1 MNKEQSGMTK
11 ISPLTG
17 AKIKSISENN
27 RFFNNCGKFTKAN
40 VIKGKID
47 RAVTEAMMLVF
58 FKDNWKS
65 DLGKNYKFI
74 DENATDENFETI
86 NSYLNR
92 LECAIGD
99 ENKELDD
106 VLTVSTIPFW
116 LGVYHEF
123 VKYGIEDVKFVDFLM
138 EYNRTLK
145 FKEIDGVSMES
156 FKLTH
161 DTKRKITVLN
171 KIELLTKLM
180 KEYLHIEKEE
190 ESFVDVKDNNVT
202 EDVSAEQNTLEFIKE
217 NVKEDVIE
225 DDVEFY
231 KSLLEDWSV
240 EVDNS
245 SKLLDPENTDSLLAV
260 IAYSIENE
268 LDEEIPAWM
277 VSFFK
282 RNNTYIKDQ
291 KENYTYMVN
300 DLSEFLRHKY
310 ELAG

>member
-1 MNKEQSGMTK
+1 
-11 ISPLTG
+11 
-17 AKIKSISENN
+17 
-27 RFFNNCGKFTKAN
+27 
-40 VIKGKID
+40 
-47 RAVTEAMMLVF
+47 
-58 FKDNWKS
+58 
-65 DLGKNYKFI
+65 
-74 DENATDENFETI
+74 
-86 NSYLNR
+86 
-92 LECAIGD
+92 
-99 ENKELDD
+99 
-106 VLTVSTIPFW
+106 
-116 LGVYHEF
+116 
-123 VKYGIEDVKFVDFLM
+123 
-138 EYNRTLK
+138 
-145 FKEIDGVSMES
+145 MES

-225 DDVEFY
+225 DDIEFY

-245 SKLLDPENTDSLLAV
+245 SKLLDPGNNNSLLAV

-268 LDEEIPAWM
+268 LDEEIPVWM
-277 VSFFK
+277 VSFFE
-282 RNNTYIKDQ
+282 RNDTYIKDQ